1 MLVALTAAGAGV
13 AAPAAGAIT
22 LDGTVSRVVDGDTV
36 TVVSRGF
43 ETPVRLIG
51 IDTPE
56 TRHPSKPVQCLG
68 PAASA
73 QASRLLPA
81 GQRVRLVT
89 DDTQDTRDR
98 YGRLLAYVY
107 KPGGA
112 GAAGSI
118 NFRLIR
124 SGHAKVYV
132 YGGVR
137 FAHAVT
143 FLREQSRART
153 RSGGSGA
160 RPAEATPGARI
171 RASAGRH
178 PTSRD
183 PRPAR
188 ATELRGRLRA
198 AHLVRPR
205 LRRHRADREGG
216 RHRPPSLRRRR
227 RRVGL

>member
-56 TRHPSKPVQCLG
+56 TRHPSKPVQCFG

-153 RSGGSGA
+153 AKRGLWGPPCRGDTERADPSVG
-160 RPAEATPGARI
+160 RPAPDEPGSPAGACDRTT
-171 RASAGRH
+171 RAPACRAPRSTSTA
-178 PTSRD
+178 PTSG
-183 PRPAR
+183 RP
-188 ATELRGRLRA
+188 
-198 AHLVRPR
+198 
-205 LRRHRADREGG
+205 
-216 RHRPPSLRRRR
+216 
-227 RRVGL
+227 